1 MRRAAITGVSV
12 VSAGGVGRERFWD
25 LITSGQTATRR
36 ISFFD
41 ASAYRS
47 QIAAESDFTPEAAGI
62 APDEAERMDRAAQ
75 FAVFCT
81 REALADSGLE
91 ASNLRPSGW
100 ASRSEARSGRS
111 PAWKRSSWR

>member
-12 VSAGGVGRERFWD
+12 VSAGGVGREGFWE
-25 LITSGQTATRR
+25 LITSGRTATRR

-47 QIAAESDFTPEAAGI
+47 QVAAESDFTPEEAGI
-62 APDEAERMDRAAQ
+62 SPDEAERMDRAAQ

-81 REALADSGLE
+81 REALTDSDLDGP
-91 ASNLRPSGW
+91 AHRPSGW
-100 ASRSEARSGRS
+100 ASRSGARSGRS
-111 PAWKRSSWR
+111 PVWRRSSWR